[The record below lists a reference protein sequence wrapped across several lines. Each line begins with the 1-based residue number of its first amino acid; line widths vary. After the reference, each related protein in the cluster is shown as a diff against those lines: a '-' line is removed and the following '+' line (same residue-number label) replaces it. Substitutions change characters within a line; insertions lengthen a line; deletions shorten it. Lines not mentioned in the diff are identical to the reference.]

1 MPTLK
6 RDREA
11 MDDAGARKKL
21 KTSPVDETHTI
32 HPIMDLTADEPQTRP
47 GAQTPPSQELQVRTH
62 LTCLTQLPLTHHS
75 QNKTLKTLQGD
86 FDDIRQLITCKI
98 CERLL
103 YEPYVISC
111 GHTYC
116 YSCLCTWFG
125 TTKKKTCPN
134 CREVITQPPA
144 PSYVIRE
151 MTNIFM
157 RSHNLLPDG
166 EAIEQHQQ
174 WAFEE
179 AELVKNDKSNG
190 DPKTGGL
197 FKGIFRPRRARL
209 LPNHDPVDHVDRC
222 PRCNW
227 EIEDGMCLQCGIHMD
242 SWSDDSDI
250 STTDLSNS
258 LHAESIEDDFEEDD
272 MDADPEF
279 GELDANFDPEYDL
292 EFDPEA
298 YDAWLEES
306 GILDYS
312 DHSPT
317 RSAGAAGRADM
328 LRQMVRERGRT
339 NVRNNFNRAMREGRL
354 MDAEAEDDLMGYDHD
369 EEDEDEDDDEDE
381 DAGSIDDFLDDRDV
395 NDITAYDISSQT
407 EDPTPARQR
416 HHHQHRSHN
425 HSEAENSGSES
436 NSDSDSDGVRHNPHF
451 RRPQIPVYT
460 IPSDD
465 EEPAAQPTRRRPIR
479 VVDSDESSNSS
490 ESDSED
496 DDDEAPR
503 PLSTRTHLP
512 ASRRSNPPVLV
523 NRRQARPIRVLD
535 SEDDNEEEEEVSNSS
550 SSSDEESLHE
560 AEDGDAD
567 VHYNNYSDD
576 IEAAQGGPEE
586 AGFSPMQDNSAS
598 EDEADQ
604 SAVNYFNVYGD
615 EGSSEDDEEEGEDDY

>member
-11 MDDAGARKKL
+11 MDDEGARKKL
-21 KTSPVDETHTI
+21 KTSPVDETHNI
-32 HPIMDLTADEPQTRP
+32 QPIMDLTADEPQTRP
-47 GAQTPPSQELQVRTH
+47 GVPVPPSQELQ
-62 LTCLTQLPLTHHS
+62 
-75 QNKTLKTLQGD
+75 TLKTLQGD

-151 MTNIFM
+151 MINIFI

-190 DPKTGGL
+190 DAKTGGL

-279 GELDANFDPEYDL
+279 GEFDANFDPEYDF
-292 EFDPEA
+292 EFDPQA
-298 YDAWLEES
+298 YDAWLEET

-312 DHSPT
+312 DHPPL
-317 RSAGAAGRADM
+317 RSAGAAGRAGM

-339 NVRNNFNRAMREGRL
+339 NVRNTFHRAMREGRL

-369 EEDEDEDDDEDE
+369 EEDEDEDDEDE
-381 DAGSIDDFLDDRDV
+381 EAGSIDDFLDDRDI
-395 NDITAYDISSQT
+395 NDITAYTISSQT
-407 EDPTPARQR
+407 AELTPARQR
-416 HHHQHRSHN
+416 RNHHHHSHN
-425 HSEAENSGSES
+425 HSEAENSNSDS
-436 NSDSDSDGVRHNPHF
+436 DSDSDSDGVRHNPHF
-451 RRPQIPVYT
+451 RRPQVPVYT

-465 EEPAAQPTRRRPIR
+465 EEPVAPSNRRRPIR
-479 VVDSDESSNSS
+479 VIDSDESSGSS

-496 DDDEAPR
+496 EDDEVPR
-503 PLSTRTHLP
+503 PPSTRTHLP
-512 ASRRSNPPVLV
+512 ASRRSNPPLLV
-523 NRRQARPIRVLD
+523 NRRQARPIRILD
-535 SEDDNEEEEEVSNSS
+535 SEDDNEEEVSNSS
-550 SSSDEESLHE
+550 SSSDEESLHD
-560 AEDGDAD
+560 AEDEDEE

-576 IEAAQGGPEE
+576 IEAAQGGAEE
-586 AGFSPMQDNSAS
+586 AGFSPMQENSAS
-598 EDEADQ
+598 EDEDEGDQ
-604 SAVNYFNVYGD
+604 NAVNYFNVYGD
-615 EGSSEDDEEEGEDDY
+615 EGEGEGSSEDDEEEEEDDY

>member
-11 MDDAGARKKL
+11 MDDEGARKKI
-21 KTSPVDETHTI
+21 KTSPVDEAHTI

-47 GAQTPPSQELQVRTH
+47 GAPVPPSQELQ
-62 LTCLTQLPLTHHS
+62 
-75 QNKTLKTLQGD
+75 TLKTLQGD
-86 FDDIRQLITCKI
+86 FDDIRQLVTCKI

-151 MTNIFM
+151 MINIFI

-227 EIEDGMCLQCGIHMD
+227 EIEDGMCQNCGVLMD

-272 MDADPEF
+272 MDADPGF
-279 GELDANFDPEYDL
+279 GELDGDFDPEYDI
-292 EFDPEA
+292 EFDPQA
-298 YDAWLEES
+298 YDAWLDRQ

-317 RSAGAAGRADM
+317 RPRGAAERADM

-339 NVRNNFNRAMREGRL
+339 AAANAFRRAIHDPALLDE
-354 MDAEAEDDLMGYDHD
+354 EAEDDLMGYGHD
-369 EEDEDEDDDEDE
+369 EEDVDEDDDEDE

-395 NDITAYDISSQT
+395 NDITAYTISSQT

-416 HHHQHRSHN
+416 QHQHHHHHSHN
-425 HSEAENSGSES
+425 HSEAENSSSE
-436 NSDSDSDGVRHNPHF
+436 SDSDSESDGVRHNPHF

-465 EEPAAQPTRRRPIR
+465 EESVAPSTRRRAIR
-479 VVDSDESSNSS
+479 VIDSDESHSS
-490 ESDSED
+490 ESDSDSED
-496 DDDEAPR
+496 EDDEAPR
-503 PLSTRTHLP
+503 PLSTRRTQFP

-535 SEDDNEEEEEVSNSS
+535 SEDDDEEVSNSS
-550 SSSDEESLHE
+550 ATSSSDENSLHDAQNE
-560 AEDGDAD
+560 DAEI
-567 VHYNNYSDD
+567 HYNNYSDD
-576 IEAAQGGPEE
+576 IEAAQGGAEE
-586 AGFSPMQDNSAS
+586 VGFSPMQENSAS
-598 EDEADQ
+598 EDEGDQ
-604 SAVNYFNVYGD
+604 NAVNYFNVYGEEGD
-615 EGSSEDDEEEGEDDY
+615 GSSDDDEDEDEDDY

>member
-11 MDDAGARKKL
+11 MDDQGARKKI
-21 KTSPVDETHTI
+21 KTSPVDETHHI
-32 HPIMDLTADEPQTRP
+32 QPIMDLTADEPQTAP
-47 GAQTPPSQELQVRTH
+47 GAQIPPSQELQA
-62 LTCLTQLPLTHHS
+62 
-75 QNKTLKTLQGD
+75 LKTLRGD

-151 MTNIFM
+151 MINIFM
-157 RSHNLLPDG
+157 RSHNILPDG

-179 AELVKNDKSNG
+179 AELVRNDKSNTN
-190 DPKTGGL
+190 PKTGGL
-197 FKGIFRPRRARL
+197 FKGIFRQRRKRL

-227 EIEDGMCLQCGIHMD
+227 EIEDGMCQNCGVLMD
-242 SWSDDSDI
+242 SWSDDGDI

-279 GELDANFDPEYDL
+279 GELDGDFDGGLDIDFDPQ
-292 EFDPEA
+292 A
-298 YDAWLEES
+298 YDAWLEQS

-317 RSAGAAGRADM
+317 RSGGAAGRADV
-328 LRQMVRERGRT
+328 LRQMTRERGRT
-339 NVRNNFNRAMREGRL
+339 AAHSAFRRATRDPHVIDE
-354 MDAEAEDDLMGYDHD
+354 EAEDDLMGYEHD
-369 EEDEDEDDDEDE
+369 EEDEDDDEDDE
-381 DAGSIDDFLDDRDV
+381 AGSIDDFLDDRDI

-407 EDPTPARQR
+407 AEPTPARQR
-416 HHHQHRSHN
+416 HHHNHHHT
-425 HSEAENSGSES
+425 HSEADDSNSNSDS
-436 NSDSDSDGVRHNPHF
+436 QSDSDSDGVRHNPHF
-451 RRPQIPVYT
+451 RRPQNPVYT

-465 EEPAAQPTRRRPIR
+465 EEPVTQPTRSRRAIR
-479 VVDSDESSNSS
+479 IVDSDDSS
-490 ESDSED
+490 ESESADE

-503 PLSTRTHLP
+503 RPSTRLNVP

-535 SEDDNEEEEEVSNSS
+535 SEDDEDEEVSSASS
-550 SSSDEESLHE
+550 SSHHSAE
-560 AEDGDAD
+560 EDGDRDAD
-567 VHYNNYSDD
+567 IHYNNYSDD
-576 IEAAQGGPEE
+576 IEAVAHVGAEE
-586 AGFSPMQDNSAS
+586 GFSPLQSEGQSGS
-598 EDEADQ
+598 EDEASQDDSASEGEGDQ
-604 SAVNYFNVYGD
+604 HAVNYSNVYGED
-615 EGSSEDDEEEGEDDY
+615 EDDGQGSSEDEDEDDY

>member
-11 MDDAGARKKL
+11 MDDEGARKKI
-21 KTSPVDETHTI
+21 KTSPVDDIHTI
-32 HPIMDLTADEPQTRP
+32 HPIMDLTGDEPQTKP
-47 GAQTPPSQELQVRTH
+47 GAEMPPSQELQ
-62 LTCLTQLPLTHHS
+62 
-75 QNKTLKTLQGD
+75 TLQTLRGD
-86 FDDIRQLITCKI
+86 FDDIRQLVTCKI

-151 MTNIFM
+151 MINIFL

-179 AELVKNDKSNG
+179 AELVRNDKNNG

-227 EIEDGMCLQCGIHMD
+227 EIEDGMCMQCGIHMD

-250 STTDLSNS
+250 STSDLSNS
-258 LHAESIEDDFEEDD
+258 LHAESIEDNFEDDD
-272 MDADPEF
+272 MDADPDF
-279 GELDANFDPEYDL
+279 GEYDI

-298 YDAWLEES
+298 YNAWLDQQ
-306 GILDYS
+306 GIMDYS

-317 RSAGAAGRADM
+317 GSRGAAERADM

-339 NVRNNFNRAMREGRL
+339 SASNAFRRAMRDPRL
-354 MDAEAEDDLMGYDHD
+354 MDEEAEDDEMGHEID
-369 EEDEDEDDDEDE
+369 EEDEDEEDDEDE
-381 DAGSIDDFLDDRDV
+381 DAGSIDDFLDDRDI
-395 NDITAYDISSQT
+395 NDITTHTISSQT
-407 EDPTPARQR
+407 EEPTPARRHRNRHR
-416 HHHQHRSHN
+416 HHQ
-425 HSEAENSGSES
+425 HSEAEESVSNSESES
-436 NSDSDSDGVRHNPHF
+436 NSDSDGIRHNPHF
-451 RRPQIPVYT
+451 HRLQVPVYT

-465 EEPAAQPTRRRPIR
+465 DEEPVTQPTRRRPIR
-479 VVDSDESSNSS
+479 VVDSDEESPSGS
-490 ESDSED
+490 ETASE
-496 DDDEAPR
+496 DEAPR
-503 PLSTRTHLP
+503 SLSTRTHHST
-512 ASRRSNPPVLV
+512 SRRSNPPVLV
-523 NRRQARPIRVLD
+523 SRRQTRPIRVLD
-535 SEDDNEEEEEVSNSS
+535 SEDENDEEISNSS
-550 SSSDEESLHE
+550 GDSDEGDEDEDLH
-560 AEDGDAD
+560 
-567 VHYNNYSDD
+567 YQNYSDD
-576 IEAAQGGPEE
+576 IEAAHEGEAEE
-586 AGFSPMQDNSAS
+586 AGFSPIQDSAS
-598 EDEADQ
+598 EDEGDQ
-604 SAVNYFNVYGD
+604 NAVNYFNVYGD
-615 EGSSEDDEEEGEDDY
+615 DEDQGSEDGINEGEEEEDDYY